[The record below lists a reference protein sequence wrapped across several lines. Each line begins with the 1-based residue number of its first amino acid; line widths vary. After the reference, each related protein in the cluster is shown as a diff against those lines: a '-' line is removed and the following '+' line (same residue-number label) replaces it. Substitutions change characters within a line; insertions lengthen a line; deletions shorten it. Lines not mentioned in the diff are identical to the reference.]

1 MISSQLRIV
10 NSGSTSARR
19 TSVDLRSSRL
29 RVWVKVTSLMTQV
42 KMIQRRMRA
51 CRPILIRSYLVK
63 VVVRKEQA
71 VAMMMLKVMKR
82 VASMASWLTMI
93 EVDLTEG
100 VAMFEAEALEVL
112 CQTIKMKMMM
122 MMKIIGYR

>member
-29 RVWVKVTSLMTQV
+29 RVWVKVTSLMTRA
-42 KMIQRRMRA
+42 KMIQRMTRA
-51 CRPILIRSYLVK
+51 HQPILIRSYLAK
-63 VVVRKEQA
+63 AAARKEQA
-71 VAMMMLKVMKR
+71 VAMMMLTVMKR

>member
-29 RVWVKVTSLMTQV
+29 RVWVKVTSLMTRA
-42 KMIQRRMRA
+42 KMIQRMTRA
-51 CRPILIRSYLVK
+51 HPPILIRSYLAK
-63 VVVRKEQA
+63 AAARKEQA
-71 VAMMMLKVMKR
+71 VAMMMLTVMKR